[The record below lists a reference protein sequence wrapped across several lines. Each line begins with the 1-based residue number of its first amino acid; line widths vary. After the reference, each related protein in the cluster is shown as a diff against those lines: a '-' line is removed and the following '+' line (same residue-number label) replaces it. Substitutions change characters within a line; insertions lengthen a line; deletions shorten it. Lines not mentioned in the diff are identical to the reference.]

1 MKTIDNIKLK
11 EMLLG
16 GAKFLTVNK
25 TLVDTLNVFPV
36 PDGDTGTNMSLTI
49 ASAVNEVNSLKENEI
64 DDIAKAFARGALK
77 GARGNSGVILSQ
89 IFKGFSLVLADC
101 GNVVTTKV
109 FAKALISATEIAY
122 RAVTKPKEGT
132 ILTVIRVIAEN
143 ATNIA
148 YKNVEFVDFLKQI
161 LAKGNE
167 ILSKTPDMLPVLKEA
182 GVVDA
187 GGKGLVCVIEGMYR
201 VLAGIELPEQEIE
214 VSEAESKENFAGEI
228 HDLGN
233 IKFAYCTEYFIVN
246 LKKSVTEEDVA
257 KLRDKLLLIG
267 DCVIVIGDVYLIKVH
282 VHTNQPNRALGLALQ
297 LGELD
302 KIKVE
307 NMLQQNRNLMQE
319 KEKNKKPIAMLSICT
334 GDGVSKIFKDLNVDY
349 IIEGG
354 QTMNPSVEDI
364 LSAVERINSDNIVI
378 LPNNKNIILA
388 AEQAKELTSKNCVIV
403 PTTNVPEGI
412 SSAIVFDVNST
423 IEDNFDTMNVAKD
436 TIKCGMVTYAV
447 RTTEIDGFD
456 LHEGDIIGLDDKKII
471 AKSND
476 VAQTTKDVVNK
487 IMTEDEEIISL
498 YYGDNVTKEQAES
511 IRKDVEA
518 EHPDCEVCCY
528 YGGQPHYYFMI
539 SIE

>member
-214 VSEAESKENFAGEI
+214 VSESESKENFAGEI

>member
-122 RAVTKPKEGT
+122 RAVTKTKEGT

-511 IRKDVEA
+511 IRKEVEA

>member
-214 VSEAESKENFAGEI
+214 VSESESKENFAGEI

-307 NMLQQNRNLMQE
+307 NMLQQNRDLMQE

-334 GDGVSKIFKDLNVDY
+334 GD
-349 IIEGG
+349 
-354 QTMNPSVEDI
+354 
-364 LSAVERINSDNIVI
+364 
-378 LPNNKNIILA
+378 
-388 AEQAKELTSKNCVIV
+388 
-403 PTTNVPEGI
+403 
-412 SSAIVFDVNST
+412 
-423 IEDNFDTMNVAKD
+423 
-436 TIKCGMVTYAV
+436 
-447 RTTEIDGFD
+447 
-456 LHEGDIIGLDDKKII
+456 
-471 AKSND
+471 
-476 VAQTTKDVVNK
+476 
-487 IMTEDEEIISL
+487 
-498 YYGDNVTKEQAES
+498 
-511 IRKDVEA
+511 
-518 EHPDCEVCCY
+518 
-528 YGGQPHYYFMI
+528 
-539 SIE
+539 